1 VKISINIKAPPSP
14 TGLMSLYSIS
24 AGEIIRVQ
32 AGAIRFVPAHDAHR
46 VPSIDTLPIVKRK
59 DEVAY
64 RLLDK

>member
-1 VKISINIKAPPSP
+1 
-14 TGLMSLYSIS
+14 MSLYSIS
-24 AGEIIRVQ
+24 AGEIIREQ